1 MRAMFLSTLSFALAN
16 VFVKQLTHIPPME
29 IVFFR
34 CSIATVFCFIG
45 LRHAKADWIGSN
57 RTLLLLRGLF
67 GTTALYFFFVTLHNI
82 PLASAVTI
90 QYLSPIF
97 TAVIGIVILKEK
109 VRPLQWAFYSMAFM
123 GVLLVQRFDPRVS
136 WYFLLI
142 GVISA
147 FGSGM
152 AYNLVRSLKGR
163 EHPLT
168 VVLHFQLIG
177 AIAGFISL
185 FFEWR
190 MPGGW
195 DWAFLLLIGI
205 FSQLGQIFLTNALQK
220 EAVAGV
226 AIVNYSG
233 ILYSVMFGWFI
244 FGEMQSLLSV
254 SGMFLVVLGVLL
266 SILYTRRLDLKKLES
281 TVG

>member
-1 MRAMFLSTLSFALAN
+1 MFLSTLSFALAN
-16 VFVKQLTHIPPME
+16 VFVKQLTHIPAME

-45 LRHAKADWIGSN
+45 LRQAKADWIGSN

-67 GTTALYFFFVTLHNI
+67 GTTALYLFFVTLHNI

-109 VRPLQWAFYSMAFM
+109 VRPLQWAFYTMAFA

-152 AYNLVRSLKGR
+152 AYNLVRSLKGK

-177 AIAGFISL
+177 AIAGFVSL

-190 MPGGW
+190 MPSGW
-195 DWAFLLLIGI
+195 DWIFLLMIGI

-233 ILYSVMFGWFI
+233 ILYSVIFGWFI

-254 SGMFLVVLGVLL
+254 SGMSLVVLGVLL